1 MAYSQSVLRAARA
14 RLAQAKAERDAEN
27 AGHLAEAYERYPRL
41 AEIDRALSATVAKA
55 VAASMRAGEDPSQAI
70 ETLREKNL
78 ALQRERAWLL
88 SGLEEGFLDDSPI
101 CPKCGGSGYVGDQ
114 MCECLRELCRQE
126 QKRELTSLLGAG
138 NARFE
143 QFRLDVYPDEHLEE
157 FGCSARSMMRLNLSR
172 CKRYAANFAPGAE
185 SMLFTGGPGLGKTFL
200 SACIARAVADGGHSV
215 VYETVIRMFS
225 DFENAKFGDYSEENQ
240 SRTDKYLNCDL
251 LIMDDLGSEMTTAF
265 TMSALY
271 TVVNS
276 RLMEGRATIIS
287 TNLTPDAIS
296 ARYTQAICSRLLGS
310 YRLMQFL
317 GNDLRRKEQ

>member
-1 MAYSQSVLRAARA
+1 MAYPQSVLRAAKA

-27 AGHLAEAYERYPRL
+27 AGHLAEAYARFPRL
-41 AEIDRALSATVAKA
+41 AEIDRELSATVAKA
-55 VAASMRAGEDPSQAI
+55 VAASLRTGEDPSQAI
-70 ETLREKNL
+70 EALRVKNL
-78 ALQRERAWLL
+78 ELQRERAWLL

-126 QKRELTSLLGAG
+126 QKRELTSLLNTG

-143 QFRLDVYPDEHLEE
+143 QFRLDVYPDDYIEE
-157 FGCSARSMMRLNLSR
+157 YGCSARSMMRLILNR
-172 CKRYAANFAPGAE
+172 CRRYAAGFAPGAE

-200 SACIARAVADGGHSV
+200 SACIARTVADGGHSV
-215 VYETVIRMFS
+215 VYETVIKMFA

-240 SRTDKYLNCDL
+240 GRTEKYLNCDL
-251 LIMDDLGSEMTTAF
+251 LIMDDLGSEMTTQF

-271 TVVNS
+271 TVVNT
-276 RLMEGRATIIS
+276 RLMEGRSTIIS
-287 TNLTPDAIS
+287 TNLTPDAIQ
-296 ARYTQAICSRLLGS
+296 ARYTPAICSRLLGS

-317 GNDLRRKEQ
+317 GDDLRSAK

>member
-126 QKRELTSLLGAG
+126 QKHKQHG
-138 NARFE
+138 
-143 QFRLDVYPDEHLEE
+143 
-157 FGCSARSMMRLNLSR
+157 
-172 CKRYAANFAPGAE
+172 
-185 SMLFTGGPGLGKTFL
+185 
-200 SACIARAVADGGHSV
+200 
-215 VYETVIRMFS
+215 
-225 DFENAKFGDYSEENQ
+225 
-240 SRTDKYLNCDL
+240 
-251 LIMDDLGSEMTTAF
+251 
-265 TMSALY
+265 
-271 TVVNS
+271 
-276 RLMEGRATIIS
+276 
-287 TNLTPDAIS
+287 
-296 ARYTQAICSRLLGS
+296 
-310 YRLMQFL
+310 
-317 GNDLRRKEQ
+317 